1 METII
6 VLCLLIIIV
15 LLLQDKIVTKK
26 REKKPTEKK
35 SNPNLPDIMGQPRPV
50 RSLSVSNTV
59 SERQTQETE
68 VNPDNLDIE
77 IDEEDVDMQIPPE
90 EPETLIKPLKKKPLA
105 KERNKSKKAN
115 DQDYES
121 IFFKKPSTNARDG
134 KTVYIRPDFYEKM
147 SRIVQVIG
155 EDKITI
161 YAYLDNLLEYHFQEF
176 GEQITTSFNDKY
188 KPIL

>member
-1 METII
+1 MEKDNKKKAIPEI
-6 VLCLLIIIV
+6 NEELMMNLMVDGV
-15 LLLQDKIVTKK
+15 KMEGLQ
-26 REKKPTEKK
+26 
-35 SNPNLPDIMGQPRPV
+35 L
-50 RSLSVSNTV
+50 
-59 SERQTQETE
+59 
-68 VNPDNLDIE
+68 
-77 IDEEDVDMQIPPE
+77 PPE
-90 EPETLIKPLKKKPLA
+90 EPEAPMKPLQEKPLA
-105 KERNKSKKAN
+105 KERNKGNKAN
-115 DQDYES
+115 DHHYES

-134 KTVYIRPDFYEKM
+134 KTVYIRPDFHEKL